1 MTSDESDAIDTRLL
15 ADGRLGDVLARHYD
29 DLLARA
35 RMRIGLVD
43 ADDALQ
49 AALLRVVGEVKAG
62 RTYPIP
68 IRAVLHQVL
77 TWTMREMWS
86 SGRRRTAHLPEG
98 WDAPDPEAADA
109 FAEIEGTSWVEDV
122 VGVLPPRE
130 REVMTLLI
138 VHGLTIERIA
148 SRLGIERNAVDQ
160 ALFRAR
166 KAIRESLNGG

>member
-1 MTSDESDAIDTRLL
+1 MSSDESDAIDARLL
-15 ADGRLGDVLARHYD
+15 ADGRLGDVLARHYE
-29 DLLARA
+29 DLRARA

-49 AALLRVVGEVKAG
+49 TAILRVVREVGSG

-77 TWTMREMWS
+77 IWTMRDMWS
-86 SGRRRTAHLPEG
+86 SGRRPGRLPEG
-98 WDAPDPEAADA
+98 WDPPDPHATDA

-122 VGVLPPRE
+122 LGPLPPRE
-130 REVMTLLI
+130 RQAMTLRI
-138 VHGLTIERIA
+138 VHGLSIEEIA
-148 SRLGIERNAVDQ
+148 AELGIERNAVDQ